1 MIETRIN
8 SETGNTEAVT
18 PQRITTTMIID
29 DLENGIGR
37 DGIKEKYNLQGWEV
51 TQMFKHPALKGK
63 KAKKIRKL
71 SFDFVD
77 DTINPNQLDLEDQI
91 KEEEDDNIPHP
102 ELLDVD
108 PPFDPSDTYNDD
120 KMHDAMVDHAEVKS
134 NPDHM
139 NEEEL
144 TDFEQEEEEN
154 ENNY

>member
-29 DLENGIGR
+29 DLESGIDR
-37 DGIKEKYNLQGWEV
+37 TGIREKYNLQAWEV
-51 TQMFKHPALKGK
+51 KQMFEHPTLKGK
-63 KAKKIRKL
+63 KAKKVKKL
-71 SFDFVD
+71 SFEFVD

-91 KEEEDDNIPHP
+91 AEEEKV
-102 ELLDVD
+102 ELLDID
-108 PPFDPSDTYNDD
+108 SPNGFDPSDTYNED
-120 KMHDAMVDHAEVKS
+120 KMHDAMTDHAEVKS
-134 NPDHM
+134 NPDNM

-144 TDFEQEEEEN
+144 TDWDQEEN

>member
-18 PQRITTTMIID
+18 PQRITTTMIIE

-91 KEEEDDNIPHP
+91 SEEEKV
-102 ELLDVD
+102 ELKW
-108 PPFDPSDTYNDD
+108 DPSDTYNDD

-144 TDFEQEEEEN
+144 ADFEQEEEEN

>member
-18 PQRITTTMIID
+18 PQRITTTMIIE

-91 KEEEDDNIPHP
+91 SEEEKV
-102 ELLDVD
+102 ELKW
-108 PPFDPSDTYNDD
+108 DPSDTYNDD

-144 TDFEQEEEEN
+144 TDFAQEEEEN

>member
-8 SETGNTEAVT
+8 SETGNTEPVT

-29 DLENGIGR
+29 DLENGIDR
-37 DGIKEKYNLQGWEV
+37 TGIREKYNLAAWEV
-51 TQMFKHPALKGK
+51 KQMFEHPALKGK
-63 KAKKIRKL
+63 KAKKVKKL

-77 DTINPNQLDLEDQI
+77 DTVNPNQRDLEDQI
-91 KEEEDDNIPHP
+91 KEEET

-108 PPFDPSDTYNDD
+108 TYNED
-120 KMHDAMVDHAEVKS
+120 KMHDAMIDHAEVKS
-134 NPDHM
+134 DPDHM
-139 NEEEL
+139 NDEEL

>member
-18 PQRITTTMIID
+18 PQRITTTMIIE

-91 KEEEDDNIPHP
+91 SEEEKV
-102 ELLDVD
+102 ELKW
-108 PPFDPSDTYNDD
+108 DPSDTYNDD

-134 NPDHM
+134 DPDHM
-139 NEEEL
+139 NDEEL
-144 TDFEQEEEEN
+144 TDFEQEDDDT
-154 ENNY
+154 NY

>member
-8 SETGNTEAVT
+8 SETGNTEAT
-18 PQRITTTMIID
+18 KPQRITTTMIID
-29 DLENGIGR
+29 DLENGVSR

-71 SFDFVD
+71 SFDFID

-91 KEEEDDNIPHP
+91 KEETNSAS
-102 ELLDVD
+102 
-108 PPFDPSDTYNDD
+108 FDPRDVYHED
-120 KMHDAMVDHAEVKS
+120 KMHDAKVDHAQIKS
-134 NPDHM
+134 DPAHM

-144 TDFEQEEEEN
+144 TEYDQEDEDDDNN
-154 ENNY
+154 EWN

>member
-8 SETGNTEAVT
+8 SETGNTEAAK

-29 DLENGIGR
+29 DLENGVSR

-71 SFDFVD
+71 SFDFID

-91 KEEEDDNIPHP
+91 KEETNSTS
-102 ELLDVD
+102 
-108 PPFDPSDTYNDD
+108 FDPRDVYHED
-120 KMHDAMVDHAEVKS
+120 KMHDAKVDHAQIKS
-134 NPDHM
+134 DPAHM

-144 TDFEQEEEEN
+144 TEYDQEDEDDDNN
-154 ENNY
+154 EWN

>member
-1 MIETRIN
+1 
-8 SETGNTEAVT
+8 
-18 PQRITTTMIID
+18 MIID
-29 DLENGIGR
+29 DLENGIDR
-37 DGIKEKYNLQGWEV
+37 TGIREKYNLQAWEV
-51 TQMFKHPALKGK
+51 KQMFEHPTLKGK
-63 KAKKIRKL
+63 KAKKVKKL
-71 SFDFVD
+71 SFEFVD
-77 DTINPNQLDLEDQI
+77 DTTDPNQLDLEDQI
-91 KEEEDDNIPHP
+91 KEEENSNIPHP

-108 PPFDPSDTYNDD
+108 TYNED

>member
-18 PQRITTTMIID
+18 PQRITTTMIIE

-91 KEEEDDNIPHP
+91 SEEEKV
-102 ELLDVD
+102 ELKW
-108 PPFDPSDTYNDD
+108 DPSDTYNDD

-139 NEEEL
+139 NEEDL

>member
-18 PQRITTTMIID
+18 PQRITTTMIIEE
-29 DLENGIGR
+29 LENGIGR
-37 DGIKEKYNLQGWEV
+37 DGIKEKYNLQGWEG

-91 KEEEDDNIPHP
+91 SEEEKV
-102 ELLDVD
+102 ELKW
-108 PPFDPSDTYNDD
+108 DPSDTYNDD

>member
-18 PQRITTTMIID
+18 PQRITTTMIIE

-51 TQMFKHPALKGK
+51 TQMFKHPALKCK

-91 KEEEDDNIPHP
+91 SEEEKV
-102 ELLDVD
+102 ELKW
-108 PPFDPSDTYNDD
+108 DPSDTYNDD

-134 NPDHM
+134 NLDHM
-139 NEEEL
+139 NDEEL
-144 TDFEQEEEEN
+144 TDFEQEDDD
-154 ENNY
+154 NNY